1 MADAQ
6 LQIVI
11 DAVDNA
17 SKDLNN
23 LKKQLKGITAETDKT
38 TKATGNLADGFKSFL
53 STAGMVAAGVTAGYF
68 ALKKFYDIAKQGAE
82 LQFVEDRFNR
92 LAESVGTTADVLL
105 GDLRTATKGLRSDS
119 ELMASATD
127 FMALGFAKTADE
139 AVRLA
144 TVAGALNMNM
154 NQLVLTLANQ
164 TTMRFDQLG
173 VAVEGFDERL
183 KALKASGMDANAAF
197 QEAFLQQAEAQIG
210 KVGNAADASIGDFMK
225 MEAAFKNLGD
235 AIKNDFAQSVEGV
248 IPLMTQL
255 AVGMV
260 ETQRRGVEYRDV
272 MTQLDSAMKGGVIS
286 GAEYSRMLTEM
297 GVHSNA
303 GSVSAAALQKALKF
317 LDGAYQ
323 GYAGTVDMTAENT
336 IALAIA
342 EAQMKNALE
351 QIPEAA
357 GAAGDATLQF
367 AVSSEKAALAV
378 DNFLEKAGIFKD
390 DFAEMFDL
398 SKQMT
403 NMIGYV
409 TNYDDIMDQIAAKEA
424 ERADLIAK
432 GWSENGRKV
441 REVTKDIEELQVALE
456 NLPKDLTLDL
466 FFQAIQANGKVTRDE
481 FKAYMDM
488 GVAYGKWSQEA
499 ADKSMAEWDHV
510 METVNDWEID
520 PKTGDVHMKL
530 DTEEVDNYQPKTKKG
545 LVEWLINHT
554 RVDDWQPPDKHGRVI
569 YSPSNAS
576 GTVAEFGEAIG
587 GPVYAQA
594 AGGMTLPHYWVGELG
609 PEPFFPETNGRIVS
623 NTQALSALRSGAEG
637 GGSSQPIVV
646 NINTPV
652 NLADRVWVEREL
664 APYIRKELQKAGK

>member
-105 GDLRTATKGLRSDS
+105 GDLREATKGLRSDS

-183 KALKASGMDANAAF
+183 QALKATGMDANAAF

-390 DFAEMFDL
+390 DFAEIFSL
-398 SKQMT
+398 SK
-403 NMIGYV
+403 NLGGMISFAKS
-409 TNYDDIMDQIAAKEA
+409 YDDIMGEIAATEA
-424 ERADLIAK
+424 ELAK
-432 GWSENGRKV
+432 MPYWKQVGKAGDEAKEKIKGLKA
-441 REVTKDIEELQVALE
+441 ELSDMANQV
-456 NLPKDLTLDL
+456 TLDM
-466 FFQAIQANGKVTRDE
+466 FQATIAVGGVTQAE
-481 FKAYMDM
+481 MQAYF
-488 GVAYGKWSQEA
+488 Q
-499 ADKSMAEWDHV
+499 MAEG
-510 METVNDWEID
+510 M
-520 PKTGDVHMKL
+520 
-530 DTEEVDNYQPKTKKG
+530 G
-545 LVEWLINHT
+545 LI
-554 RVDDWQPPDKHGRVI
+554 
-569 YSPSNAS
+569 S
-576 GTVAEFGEAIG
+576 EAG
-587 GPVYAQA
+587 AQA
-594 AGGMTLPHYWVGELG
+594 AMDAYNSAITTINGYEIEEKTGNVVIDALAAMATLDFLQAYALADKEMRVFIKTYYGSGSDNYWEDKAAGGEVKNAASGVAASLPHYWVGELG

-623 NTQALSALRSGAEG
+623 NTQAVNALRSGG
-637 GGSSQPIVV
+637 GGGEQAIVV
-646 NINTPV
+646 NINTPF
-652 NLADRVWVEREL
+652 NFADRVWAEREI
-664 APYIRKELQKAGK
+664 APFIRDAMRKAGK